1 MHLQELQNRHEEN
14 LRIKQNL
21 TSCQHILKHITYIQN
36 IFKSYSIKIP
46 VKKVQLGTVTYVQII
61 IFPINYKTKVRLSE
75 MTHLEALPVHDSGT

>member
-1 MHLQELQNRHEEN
+1 MRLP
-14 LRIKQNL
+14 ID
-21 TSCQHILKHITYIQN
+21 TISCQHILKHITYIQN

-75 MTHLEALPVHDSGT
+75 MTQLEALPVHDSGT